1 VARVCNCIRTLA
13 RKFMY
18 IHRASIMDAYEAS
31 LEYAVKDLLTPQA
44 IEAVTT
50 HVRQRQAE
58 TEAMTHG

>member
-1 VARVCNCIRTLA
+1 
-13 RKFMY
+13 MY

-58 TEAMTHG
+58 AQAMTLG